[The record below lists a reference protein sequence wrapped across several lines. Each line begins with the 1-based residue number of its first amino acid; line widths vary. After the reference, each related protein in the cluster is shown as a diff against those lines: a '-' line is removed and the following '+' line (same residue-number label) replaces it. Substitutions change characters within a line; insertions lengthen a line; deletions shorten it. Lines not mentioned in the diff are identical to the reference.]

1 MKQKLV
7 NGRDRLR
14 TRPAADFAYRSV
26 VAAVG
31 LAVLGVGVLA
41 IPYPGP
47 GWAIVFLGLGILAT
61 EFIWAKRLLA
71 FAKSRYDAVMA
82 WFKEQGVWTKLA
94 GVAFTTA
101 VVLATLWVVGA
112 LGWMSGL
119 IGLEWRALESPI
131 GVGA

>member
-1 MKQKLV
+1 MKQKLAR
-7 NGRDRLR
+7 GRDRLR
-14 TRPAADFAYRSV
+14 QRPAADFVYRGSV
-26 VAAVG
+26 AVVG
-31 LAVLGVGVLA
+31 VAVLGLGVLA

-61 EFIWAKRLLA
+61 EFLWAKRLLT
-71 FAKSRYDAVMA
+71 FAKSRYDATMA
-82 WFKEQGVWTKLA
+82 WFKAQGVWTQMA

-112 LGWMSGL
+112 IGWAASLVGV
-119 IGLEWRALESPI
+119 ESEALDSPI